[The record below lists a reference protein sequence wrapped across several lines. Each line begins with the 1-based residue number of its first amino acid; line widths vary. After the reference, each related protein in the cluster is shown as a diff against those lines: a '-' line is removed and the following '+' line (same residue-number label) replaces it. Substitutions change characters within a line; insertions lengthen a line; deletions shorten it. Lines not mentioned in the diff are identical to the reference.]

1 MYVERWN
8 SSLTSN
14 TNDTY
19 RLYAYDGIVHVRV
32 PPGYADHPEDER
44 ILLFPHSHSRTTRPL
59 EIYSAEP
66 ILHDPN
72 FQNVTITWYRLS
84 RFTVYLSHTLSTFLT
99 LLNQERWSI
108 VLWIVNIFDTIKS
121 RKMVYRSME
130 CPHF

>member
-44 ILLFPHSHSRTTRPL
+44 IYTIPSLTLTNESSSGDLSLLLISRTEGITELLPL
-59 EIYSAEP
+59 
-66 ILHDPN
+66 
-72 FQNVTITWYRLS
+72 
-84 RFTVYLSHTLSTFLT
+84 
-99 LLNQERWSI
+99 
-108 VLWIVNIFDTIKS
+108 
-121 RKMVYRSME
+121 
-130 CPHF
+130 

>member
-44 ILLFPHSHSRTTRPL
+44 IYTTPSLTHTNDSSFGDLF
-59 EIYSAEP
+59 I
-66 ILHDPN
+66 
-72 FQNVTITWYRLS
+72 
-84 RFTVYLSHTLSTFLT
+84 
-99 LLNQERWSI
+99 
-108 VLWIVNIFDTIKS
+108 
-121 RKMVYRSME
+121 
-130 CPHF
+130 